1 MQISN
6 YKVLKFLTDA
16 MKTTG
21 SRKAVGALSLTG
33 AVALIAGYEGFSNT
47 AYLPTPDDVPTIGYG
62 QTEYS
67 DGTKVKMGD
76 TITREDAKM
85 QLQIITRQKYADAL
99 GKCVKVPLSQ
109 NEYDA
114 FLSLA
119 YNIGP
124 GAFCG
129 STLVKKLNQKDYAG
143 ACSQIL
149 RWKYQKGKVLKGLVN
164 RRQKEYKLCLGET
177 A

>member
-6 YKVLKFLTDA
+6 YKVMKFLADA

-21 SRKAVGALSLTG
+21 TRKAIATLSLTG
-33 AVALIAGYEGFSNT
+33 AIGLIAGYEGFSST

-62 QTEYS
+62 QTQYS
-67 DGTKVKMGD
+67 DGSPVKMGD
-76 TITREDAKM
+76 TISREDAKM

-114 FLSLA
+114 YVSLA
-119 YNIGP
+119 YNIGT

-129 STLVKKLNQKDYAG
+129 STLVKKLNAGDYVG

-149 RWKYQKGKVLKGLVN
+149 RWNKQKGKVLKGLDN
-164 RRQKEYKLCLGET
+164 RRRKEYKLCMGET